1 MSSSRKRISPDSGQ
15 DTPPAKIKKENEAV
29 VVDEKASVTPFN
41 ECTITLA
48 VDISGST
55 AGRTLAVEKS
65 AILNICSELTEP
77 ARKDAQIVAWDNS
90 VRPTMDVRSIH
101 TLYSGGGTT
110 PSSICSTRSSIAA
123 LRKSS
128 LWFLMTDGEVTS
140 YEVHKFANAVPNI
153 QLHGTA
159 CVIIIFGKR
168 PPMPKDVNI
177 SVGYCVFAVAP
188 HCLLLFHDTI
198 TDEVFAL
205 RAKGCF
211 ETLLPLEEEP
221 DTPIKS
227 ELKAENNQDEWKPA
241 MKRQWAENEPVNTEE
256 DTKWAEVTRIKY
268 HDLATIR
275 IPNPVPLS
283 TDHIVLSNGTTV
295 SYDDVMNN
303 RLPQPVSAQLFAS
316 DRDMAT
322 IVTTAGSRGHS
333 QRADRWLTSNSTT
346 AGADEYHADRIRR
359 SHRILT
365 ESTSGGHST
374 LNGLGVPS
382 RQSTRSN
389 DQSHRFGS
397 AATLVA
403 PDWRDPRTRPWEDHA
418 SG

>member
-1 MSSSRKRISPDSGQ
+1 M
-15 DTPPAKIKKENEAV
+15 A
-29 VVDEKASVTPFN
+29 DEKASVTPFN
-41 ECTITLA
+41 GCTITLA
-48 VDISGST
+48 VDVSGST
-55 AGRTLAVEKS
+55 AGRTLAVERS

-77 ARKDAQIVAWDNS
+77 ARKDAQVVAWDNS
-90 VRPTMDVRSIH
+90 VRPTLDLGSVH
-101 TLYSGGGTT
+101 TLYSGGGTA
-110 PSSICSTRSSIAA
+110 PSSICSTQSSITA

-188 HCLLLFHDTI
+188 HCLLLFHDTT
-198 TDEVFAL
+198 TDELYAL

-211 ETLLPLEEEP
+211 EALLPLEEDP
-221 DTPIKS
+221 DTPIKT
-227 ELKAENNQDEWKPA
+227 EIKAENHRDEKPA
-241 MKRQWAENEPVNTEE
+241 MNNKWEERELVNRDE

-268 HDLATIR
+268 HDLTALR
-275 IPNPVPLS
+275 IPNPIPLS

-295 SYDDVMNN
+295 SYNDVMNN

-316 DRDMAT
+316 ERDMAT

-333 QRADRWLTSNSTT
+333 QRADRWLASNSTT
-346 AGADEYHADRIRR
+346 AGADEYHSERMDR

-365 ESTSGGHST
+365 ASTSGGHST
-374 LNGLGVPS
+374 LDGLGGSS
-382 RQSTRSN
+382 RRSTRP
-389 DQSHRFGS
+389 DDESHRFGS
-397 AATLVA
+397 ADTLVA
-403 PDWRDPRTRPWEDHA
+403 PERRDPRTWPWEDHA
-418 SG
+418 